1 LIAEDALS
9 VFKKNYIIHNKYE
22 GFNLVIDGL
31 PRNISQF
38 DALSNF
44 MKNNDRDYLAIL
56 LESSDDTI
64 KSRIQNVNRF
74 RSDDN
79 PETVQKKLKAY
90 EDQTLPLIDILKKNN
105 KLIIINSDQDEIGV
119 IKSIKIEL
127 FKVF

>member
-1 LIAEDALS
+1 
-9 VFKKNYIIHNKYE
+9 
-22 GFNLVIDGL
+22 LV
-31 PRNISQF
+31 SY
-38 DALSNF
+38 
-44 MKNNDRDYLAIL
+44 YLAIL